1 MLVDDLSKVYEILKE
16 VRKINSSPSARDSEW
31 TKFGDLLNKWTS
43 LSQENKDR
51 EFTEHVCSELNL
63 FLKLKDTAYFETTVK
78 PYVQAKMEK
87 TFIDFYLLEDARV
100 LTYASLDKTATL
112 NALEKCLLISALTK
126 HNK

>member
-1 MLVDDLSKVYEILKE
+1 
-16 VRKINSSPSARDSEW
+16 
-31 TKFGDLLNKWTS
+31 
-43 LSQENKDR
+43 
-51 EFTEHVCSELNL
+51 
-63 FLKLKDTAYFETTVK
+63 
-78 PYVQAKMEK
+78 MEK